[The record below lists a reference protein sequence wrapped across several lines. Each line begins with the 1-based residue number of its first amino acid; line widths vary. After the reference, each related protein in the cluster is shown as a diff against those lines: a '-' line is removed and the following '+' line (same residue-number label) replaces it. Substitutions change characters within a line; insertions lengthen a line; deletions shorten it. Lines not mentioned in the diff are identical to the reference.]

1 MSSAKIVIGNWK
13 MHGSWARLCEFADL
27 LGHEKL
33 ACQAA
38 LCVPFPLLGAAQA
51 ALQATPLR
59 WGAQDCSTEAEGAY
73 TGEVSAH
80 MIREAGARYVLV
92 GHSDRRRRHRETDGL
107 VAVKARRA
115 LAAGLTP
122 IVCVGETADERD
134 LHQTESVLR
143 SQLRELVRALDRD
156 IAHALVAYVPV
167 WAVGRGDAATPGLID
182 DALDFIEQTLAL
194 HGRASAGAVRL
205 LYGGSVQPG
214 NAEALLSRRR
224 VDGVLVGAASLRA
237 HEFADIC
244 RAAARCMH

>member
-1 MSSAKIVIGNWK
+1 MSTAKIVIGNWK

-27 LGHEKL
+27 LGRERL

-51 ALQATPLR
+51 ALHATQLR
-59 WGAQDCSTEAEGAY
+59 WGAQDCSSESEGAY

-92 GHSDRRRRHRETDGL
+92 GHSERRRRHRESDAL
-107 VAVKARRA
+107 VAAKARRA

-134 LHQTESVLR
+134 LHQTEAVLR
-143 SQLRELVRALDRD
+143 GQLRELVRALGRD
-156 IAHALVAYVPV
+156 LAQTLVAYEPV

-182 DALDFIEQTLAL
+182 EALDFIERSLAF
-194 HGRASAGAVRL
+194 HAGGAAAAVRL
-205 LYGGSVQPG
+205 LYGGGVQPG

-224 VDGVLVGAASLRA
+224 VDGVLVGTASLSAR
-237 HEFADIC
+237 EFADIC
-244 RAAARCMH
+244 RAAARCTH